1 MLKLQTYLI
10 KLIVE
15 FDIQQAYFY
24 PVKRAKH
31 TSWQVNINQNFEEIL
46 QQQGLA
52 FFNLYLSI
60 VHTNVAG
67 GQITLMVN

>member
-1 MLKLQTYLI
+1 MLKIQTYLI

-31 TSWQVNINQNFEEIL
+31 TIWQVNINQNFEEIL
-46 QQQGLA
+46 Q
-52 FFNLYLSI
+52 
-60 VHTNVAG
+60 
-67 GQITLMVN
+67 